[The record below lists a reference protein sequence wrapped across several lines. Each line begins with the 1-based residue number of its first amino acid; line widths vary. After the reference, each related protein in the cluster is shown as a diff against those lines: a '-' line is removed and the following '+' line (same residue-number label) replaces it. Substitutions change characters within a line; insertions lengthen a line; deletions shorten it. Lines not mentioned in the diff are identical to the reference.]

1 VLAGLG
7 RLPASE
13 TPCFTIDRIELT
25 GDASDRIQWALP
37 AANEPDDRALGRS
50 LGSAGINLVMKRVQ
64 KTITERGYITTRV
77 LAQPQDLNSGTL
89 TLTLIPGRVHSI
101 RFAEGTSHRGTKWNA
116 VPASPGDLLN
126 LRDIE
131 QVLGAYRGLV
141 LRRIPMGEDIVN
153 IQESQKADGLP
164 VALPVARIGRP
175 VQAQE
180 ECGTAL

>member
-1 VLAGLG
+1 
-7 RLPASE
+7 
-13 TPCFTIDRIELT
+13 
-25 GDASDRIQWALP
+25 
-37 AANEPDDRALGRS
+37 
-50 LGSAGINLVMKRVQ
+50 M
-64 KTITERGYITTRV
+64 
-77 LAQPQDLNSGTL
+77 
-89 TLTLIPGRVHSI
+89 
-101 RFAEGTSHRGTKWNA
+101 
-116 VPASPGDLLN
+116 PASPGDLLN

-141 LRRIPMGEDIVN
+141 LRRIPMGEDMVN